1 MTNPD
6 PNLPLTFRQESSR
19 AGVIFVTVTIALFG
33 GMFLLGF
40 FAKLSYLGPDEWFL
54 GIFGA
59 TVLMLDTFLFRFLR
73 RPGIVLTHS
82 NLHVNRFFGVRQ
94 ISYADL
100 TGLSSYLERIH
111 PPLINGRRMP
121 PRIVHR
127 LLVKTR
133 KAKDLLVTLPS
144 FGYNEELIQAL
155 ERSSGVAVMRLPDV
169 DKGK

>member
-1 MTNPD
+1 MTV
-6 PNLPLTFRQESSR
+6 
-19 AGVIFVTVTIALFG
+19 AIALFG

-59 TVLMLDTFLFRFLR
+59 AVLVLDYFLLRFLN
-73 RPGIVLTHS
+73 RPGIVLTDIS
-82 NLHVNRFFGVRQ
+82 LNVNRFFGVRQ
-94 ISYADL
+94 IPYTDL
-100 TGLSSYLERIH
+100 AGLSSYLERIH

-127 LLVKTR
+127 LLVKTHN
-133 KAKDLLVTLPS
+133 AKGLMVTLPS
-144 FGYNEELIQAL
+144 FGHNADLIQAL
-155 ERSSGVAVMRLPDV
+155 EQCSGLSVMRLPDV